1 MSVISFLSI
10 NGEPVT
16 EQGRTISSS
25 MQIGASEV
33 VLEAGI
39 KKRYIKTN
47 KRSFSIQWKW
57 LPSIESHT
65 IDNRKSRNFL
75 KNLSLTKDKIL
86 VSIKLEHNSNNE
98 TFYAYINEYSETLI
112 RRVVED
118 ACDYYDVS
126 ITFEEV

>member
-75 KNLSLTKDKIL
+75 KNLSLTKNKIL

-126 ITFEEV
+126 ITFEEI

>member
-75 KNLSLTKDKIL
+75 KNLSLTKNKIL